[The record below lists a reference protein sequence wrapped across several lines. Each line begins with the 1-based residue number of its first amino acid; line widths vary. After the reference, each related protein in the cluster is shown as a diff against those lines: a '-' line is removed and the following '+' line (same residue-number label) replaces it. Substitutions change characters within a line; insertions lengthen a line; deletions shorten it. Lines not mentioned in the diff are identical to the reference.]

1 MSDAAGGFC
10 ERRSRVER
18 SLPLAC
24 NAWRHWHLLRPYLCR
39 RLFLAQALFP
49 VIHLSIAPLHSQC
62 CSGQPSGFLSVCFCA
77 LVCIVLP
84 HWAGHPTGIRNQLGR
99 LLSGGERGP
108 LPASS
113 SRTQAVEPQRQ
124 VKSEKQKERRAR
136 PQLPKQR
143 STQAGAGWL
152 GIIQLGSE

>member
-1 MSDAAGGFC
+1 MT
-10 ERRSRVER
+10 RRGASVSGVAESSARCRLHVTPGATGTSSAPICAVAF
-18 SLPLAC
+18 SLPK
-24 NAWRHWHLLRPYLCR
+24 PY
-39 RLFLAQALFP
+39 
-49 VIHLSIAPLHSQC
+49 SISPLHPC
-62 CSGQPSGFLSVCFCA
+62 IRSVAVASHRDSSRFASVLLCA
-77 LVCIVLP
+77 LYCHIGPDILQ
-84 HWAGHPTGIRNQLGR
+84 GSGTNLGAFSAEE
-99 LLSGGERGP
+99 SGGP

>member
-1 MSDAAGGFC
+1 MT
-10 ERRSRVER
+10 RRGASVSGVAESSARCRLHVTPGATGT
-18 SLPLAC
+18 SSA
-24 NAWRHWHLLRPYLCR
+24 PYLCR

-99 LLSGGERGP
+99 LLSRGERGP

-124 VKSEKQKERRAR
+124 VKSERQKERRAR

-143 STQAGAGWL
+143 STRAGAGWL
-152 GIIQLGSE
+152 RIIQLGSE